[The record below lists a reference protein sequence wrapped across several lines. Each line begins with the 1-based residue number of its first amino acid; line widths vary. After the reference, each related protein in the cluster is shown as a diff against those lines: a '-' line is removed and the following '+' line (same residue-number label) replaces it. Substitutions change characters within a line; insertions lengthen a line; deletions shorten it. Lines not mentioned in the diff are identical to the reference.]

1 MTQFARLPLED
12 FLSRLASEAPT
23 PGGGTAAAAAGAMG
37 AALAEMVAAL
47 TLSREKYAAVHET
60 MREIAA
66 LAAGS
71 RADFLALADQDAEAY
86 DQVVAAR
93 RMPRESAE
101 EREARA
107 GRIADANR
115 RATEVPLATAR
126 LSVRLL
132 AYIPELLEKGNPN
145 AASDAGS
152 SAYFLEA
159 AARSALAN
167 VAINLPGITEAKAAQ
182 ELAGEARKLEAEVER
197 LRATVRAALGRH
209 ALSP

>member
-47 TLSREKYAAVHET
+47 TLSREKYAAVHDT

-66 LAAGS
+66 LAAS
-71 RADFLALADQDAEAY
+71 ARAGFLDLADQDAEAY

-101 EREARA
+101 EREARSR
-107 GRIADANR
+107 RIADANR

-126 LSVRLL
+126 LGVLLL
-132 AYIPELLEKGNPN
+132 ARLPELLDKGNPN

-167 VAINLPGITEAKAAQ
+167 VAINLPGIAEARIAQ
-182 ELAGEARKLEAEVER
+182 ELTGEARNLEAQVER
-197 LRATVRAALGRH
+197 LRAAVRAVLDRH
-209 ALSP
+209 APSS